1 MHSSSKLIIPA
12 KSAQDSPYVP
22 KIRIYL
28 RPSSSLDNNSD
39 LGTDSLMTDLTQQNH
54 NEANQVDQTI
64 TTHESDISLSIEQI
78 QDDVPV
84 KTSQEQIRTS
94 RKRKYVGNLDDFD
107 LELPNSVLTK
117 VNLSEIINIKT
128 FESLPIE
135 SRKRLLKLLPI
146 HDQQPPADASI
157 PSGESDLW
165 IHPTALR
172 NEFFSKAL
180 QDYSTRQMNG
190 DFFPRLN
197 SRQGLRKSVGNRQR
211 YSSSISSPQPTS
223 TSQSPSS
230 TKENPSN
237 HSPLSTK
244 LSTDAVVKTNRL
256 VDNLNGSG
264 FRNRSSALQ
273 TALTKGESR
282 ENTEER
288 NSKETIDTI
297 KLTTGPKMDPEDVS
311 MQSVPVNSSANSTS
325 SDSPSSIPLS
335 TTIQSSVTSMTN
347 SFKTS
352 EERVEVQRT
361 AALHQT
367 SSESATVQSTQ
378 RRLNMPK
385 LESTLLLQNPV
396 HLPQDYR
403 RKSVGTPVSTGRI
416 LQQTSFSSDSLPSS
430 STSSSRQPLVVD
442 SSSSLSQAQH
452 RTKILADVKKNFIKR
467 KLQQQQQKQS
477 QTSQPA
483 EHLVPNQPNPINIRP
498 PGENQTSSSNNVT
511 PRVISPSVL
520 IQPSGNSVSAPA
532 TPQHG
537 VNGGG
542 SSGTIGAIPVPSI
555 LSNYIEAKIV
565 VTPSCSGSSA
575 SSNDDNNTTSTTLPD
590 VASEQQVVSAERTS
604 SQETTRQLSIT
615 PQNPQIPPSLH
626 PPQSQQLASQTT
638 TGGLLAPATTT
649 RAYFVDR
656 NNLTETLALLQS
668 INPRATVTQ
677 QQFLLI
683 PGLNKSHAIL
693 CRTPI
698 PIQPRQTPQNS
709 IQTATTVT
717 VATQQSQPQQ
727 SVVASQQQQILRRS
741 SGSSLPSQQ
750 QQQPVVTNNRPPL
763 ILPVS
768 REVTTHQQVVPQ
780 HQQPAPGMYR
790 EILPANVNNGAGGT
804 NLQRFPTPAPIQ
816 PQHPTQVQHQLSPAP
831 AAFVGAVTPGALA
844 QSAHGV
850 ITVNMRPAHIGASNI
865 TASNTTAVTAAQNTG
880 IVVATTTNNSNS
892 AAQPQAQPASF
903 FQPPPPPPPPPPS
916 TK

>member
-39 LGTDSLMTDLTQQNH
+39 MGTSLGTDSLMTDLTQQNH
-54 NEANQVDQTI
+54 NEENQVGQTI
-64 TTHESDISLSIEQI
+64 NTRESDISLSIEHS
-78 QDDVPV
+78 QDDI
-84 KTSQEQIRTS
+84 KASQEQIRTS
-94 RKRKYVGNLDDFD
+94 RKRKYVANLDNFD

-135 SRKRLLKLLPI
+135 SRKRLLKLLPV
-146 HDQQPPADASI
+146 HDQQPPADVSI
-157 PSGESDLW
+157 SSGESDLW

-211 YSSSISSPQPTS
+211 YSNSISSPQPALTP
-223 TSQSPSS
+223 QSPSS
-230 TKENPSN
+230 TKENPLNNPSLLTK
-237 HSPLSTK
+237 HSPDGL
-244 LSTDAVVKTNRL
+244 VKTNRL
-256 VDNLNGSG
+256 VDHLNGG
-264 FRNRSSALQ
+264 RFRSRSSALQ
-273 TALTKGESR
+273 TALTKGESM

-288 NSKETIDTI
+288 KSKETIDTV
-297 KLTTGPKMDPEDVS
+297 KLITESKMDPEDGS
-311 MQSVPVNSSANSTS
+311 IQSIPAGSSDNSTS
-325 SDSPSSIPLS
+325 SDNSSSSISQS
-335 TTIQSSVTSMTN
+335 TKIQSSLTSMSN

-352 EERVEVQRT
+352 DERVKVQRT
-361 AALHQT
+361 ASLHQT

-396 HLPQDYR
+396 QLPQDYR

-416 LQQTSFSSDSLPSS
+416 LQQTSFPSDSLPSS

-483 EHLVPNQPNPINIRP
+483 EYSLPNQPNPTNIRP

-565 VTPSCSGSSA
+565 VTPSRSGSSA
-575 SSNDDNNTTSTTLPD
+575 SSNDDNNTSSNTLLD
-590 VASEQQVVSAERTS
+590 VASEQQSASAECTS
-604 SQETTRQLSIT
+604 SQETARQLSIT
-615 PQNPQIPPSLH
+615 PQNSQIPPQQQ
-626 PPQSQQLASQTT
+626 PPQSQQMASPTA

-649 RAYFVDR
+649 RAYFVDG

-698 PIQPRQTPQNS
+698 PIQPRQTPQNP
-709 IQTATTVT
+709 IQTTTTVA
-717 VATQQSQPQQ
+717 VASQQPQPQQ
-727 SVVASQQQQILRRS
+727 SVVVSQQQQILRRS

-750 QQQPVVTNNRPPL
+750 QQPVVTNTRPPL

-768 REVTTHQQVVPQ
+768 REVTTHQQVLPQ
-780 HQQPAPGMYR
+780 HQQPVSGMYR
-790 EILPANVNNGAGGT
+790 EILPASVNSGAGGT
-804 NLQRFPTPAPIQ
+804 NLQRFPASASIQ

-831 AAFVGAVTPGALA
+831 TAFVGAVTPGALA

-865 TASNTTAVTAAQNTG
+865 TASNTTTVTAANNTG
-880 IVVATTTNNSNS
+880 IVVGTATNNNP
-892 AAQPQAQPASF
+892 AAQPQAPPTSF
-903 FQPPPPPPPPPPS
+903 FQPPPPSS